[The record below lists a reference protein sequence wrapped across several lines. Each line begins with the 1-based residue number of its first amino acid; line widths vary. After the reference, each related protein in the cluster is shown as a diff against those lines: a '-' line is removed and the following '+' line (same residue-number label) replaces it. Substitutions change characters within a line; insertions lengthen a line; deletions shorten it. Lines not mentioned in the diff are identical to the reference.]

1 MDHFVTQNISPEA
14 ITAVVFCFGLVVGS
28 FLNVVILR
36 LPQQLKAQWRNDSEV
51 FLGIAQEDKNE
62 VQPATNT
69 LLWPPSHCTNC
80 GQQIKPWQ
88 NIPVISYLLLRGRCN
103 NCSHAIS
110 LQYPFVEL
118 LTGFMLAVTVA
129 YIGDAVNAIYAII
142 FTLCLIALAGI
153 DVNEK
158 LLPDQITLPLLWVGL
173 FANIN
178 GTFAPLPDAVTGA
191 IAGYLSLWSL
201 YWVFKLV
208 TGKEGMGYGDFKLLA
223 ALGAWLGWQ
232 MLPLVILISSTFGA
246 VFGLAAILLGGQGR
260 NLQIPFGPFLAGA
273 GWIALLWGDTIVTW
287 YFSGFNAI

>member
-1 MDHFVTQNISPEA
+1 MTHFLTQNISPEA
-14 ITAVVFCFGLVVGS
+14 IIAAVFCFGLVVGS

-51 FLGIAQEDKNE
+51 FLGIAQEDTNE
-62 VQPATNT
+62 VQLTNT

-118 LTGFMLAVTVA
+118 LTGFMLAVTIA
-129 YIGDAVNAIYAII
+129 YIGDAINAMYAII

-153 DVNEK
+153 DINEK
-158 LLPDQITLPLLWVGL
+158 LLPDQITLPLLWIGL

-201 YWVFKLV
+201 YWMFKLV

>member
-62 VQPATNT
+62 VQPANT

-129 YIGDAVNAIYAII
+129 YIGDAINAIYAII

-246 VFGLAAILLGGQGR
+246 VFGLTAILLGGQGR